1 MKIVKSETHDTD
13 GIIKLFLIYFSSLFK
28 FNVFKKRLP
37 QNPDD
42 ICTQAE
48 QFWQ

>member
-13 GIIKLFLIYFSSLFK
+13 GIIKLFLIYISSLFK
-28 FNVFKKRLP
+28 FYVKKHLP